1 MSAIA
6 NSLQKPE
13 RFDLYVR
20 KFRALCMMH
29 GVEVGSG
36 GDLHGFMQKLM
47 DDRHLSMKFWGF
59 VGDLSDREGGEF
71 SDDQI
76 LAIVVE
82 GVTGESSA
90 EDAELKQD
98 VDNLRAMLSGVDIQ
112 GPGYGQVELA
122 PFPPKESV
130 AQEDPRESTPHLV
143 DLPPKRS
150 EARAAYISAAVEREV
165 QQATHS
171 PTPLPPQL
179 DENVLRYEISNL
191 VKQYLEDLDN
201 RVSKVES
208 RRRRGVPM
216 GTVANATTPRS
227 LEEQPDKPPKDEMED
242 PPIFPIGRPRLV
254 LEPPDDDDIPMNIPL
269 ENYSPPRG
277 LGMLILG
284 VVLALAIFEGADAVY
299 ENRIFLGNRIVALMD
314 GHFSPETKQAASGY
328 RFAPPPPAPPS
339 VEQGGLPAFQ
349 GTSMSTPPSTSVE
362 AVPQQTPSI
371 APLIAQ
377 EIPGPNSNSS
387 SNVATSRVIP
397 QVDQVP
403 PDGISSAEEANAIKV
418 APSTMEANLVMS
430 RVPVYPENAKL
441 DRVEGNVV
449 MEAIISKDGMVKHV
463 HIIQGDSRLRNAAAE
478 SVYKRR
484 YRPYI
489 RDGQPVEVATT
500 IAVDFRLRR

>member
-13 RFDLYVR
+13 RFDLFVK

-29 GVEVGSG
+29 GVEVGSRE
-36 GDLHGFMQKLM
+36 DLHRFMQKLM

-82 GVTGESSA
+82 GVTGGESSG
-90 EDAELKQD
+90 EDTGLKQD

-112 GPGYGQVELA
+112 GSDYGQVELA
-122 PFPPKESV
+122 PFPRSEPFP
-130 AQEDPRESTPHLV
+130 QEDARESAPHLV

-150 EARAAYISAAVEREV
+150 EARAAYISAAVEREL

-201 RVSKVES
+201 RISKSEP

-227 LEEQPDKPPKDEMED
+227 LEEQPDKPPKEEMED
-242 PPIFPIGRPRLV
+242 PPIMPIGKPRLV
-254 LEPPDDDDIPMNIPL
+254 LATPDDDDLPMNIPL
-269 ENYSPPRG
+269 DNYCPPKG
-277 LGMLILG
+277 FGNLVFV
-284 VVLALAIFEGADAVY
+284 VVLVLAIFEGADAVY

-314 GHFSPETKQAASGY
+314 GHFSPETKQVAWGY
-328 RFAPPPPAPPS
+328 RFAPPPPPPPT
-339 VEQGGLPAFQ
+339 VEQGGLPAFRA
-349 GTSMSTPPSTSVE
+349 TSTPPSTSAE
-362 AVPQQTPSI
+362 APLQQTPSI
-371 APLIAQ
+371 APQIA
-377 EIPGPNSNSS
+377 EEVPGPNNNSNR
-387 SNVATSRVIP
+387 NVTTNRVTP
-397 QVDQVP
+397 QVEPTP
-403 PDGISSAEEANAIKV
+403 PDGISSAEEASAVKV

-430 RVPVYPENAKL
+430 RVPVYPEIAKQ
-441 DRVEGNVV
+441 DRIEGNVV
-449 MEAIISKDGMVKHV
+449 MQAIISKDGMVTHV
-463 HIIQGDSRLRNAAAE
+463 HVIQGDSRLRNAATEA
-478 SVYKRR
+478 VYKRR

-500 IAVDFRLRR
+500 IAVDFRLHR

>member
-71 SDDQI
+71 SDDQV

-82 GVTGESSA
+82 GVTGGESSA
-90 EDAELKQD
+90 QDAGLKQD
-98 VDNLRAMLSGVDIQ
+98 VDNLRAMLSGVDIH
-112 GPGYGQVELA
+112 GTEYPQVEMA
-122 PFPPKESV
+122 PFPRSEAPP
-130 AQEDPRESTPHLV
+130 QEDARGSTPHLV

-150 EARAAYISAAVEREV
+150 EARAAYISAAVEREL
-165 QQATHS
+165 QQAAQS
-171 PTPLPPQL
+171 PTMLPPQL
-179 DENVLRYEISNL
+179 DEAVLRYEISNL

-201 RVSKVES
+201 RISKSES
-208 RRRRGVPM
+208 RRRGVPM

-227 LEEQPDKPPKDEMED
+227 LEEQPDKPPKEEMED
-242 PPIFPIGRPRLV
+242 PPIIPIGKPRLV
-254 LEPPDDDDIPMNIPL
+254 LATPDDDDLPMNIPL
-269 ENYSPPRG
+269 DNYSPPKG
-277 LGMLILG
+277 FGNLVFFVVLIL
-284 VVLALAIFEGADAVY
+284 ALFEGAYAAY
-299 ENRIFLGNRIVALMD
+299 ENRVALGKEIIALMD

-328 RFAPPPPAPPS
+328 RFGPPPPAPPS
-339 VEQGGLPAFQ
+339 VEQGGLPAFE
-349 GTSMSTPPSTSVE
+349 GTSTPPSTSAE
-362 AVPQQTPSI
+362 AAPQQTPSI
-371 APLIAQ
+371 APQIA
-377 EIPGPNSNSS
+377 EEAPGPNSN
-387 SNVATSRVIP
+387 VATNRATP
-397 QVDQVP
+397 QVEQTP
-403 PDGISSAEEANAIKV
+403 PDGISSAEEANAVKV

-430 RVPVYPENAKL
+430 RVPVYPEIAKL

-463 HIIQGDSRLRNAAAE
+463 HIIQGDSRLRNAATEA
-478 SVYKRR
+478 VFKRR

-500 IAVDFRLRR
+500 IAVDFRLHR

>member
-29 GVEVGSG
+29 GVEVGAG

-47 DDRHLSMKFWGF
+47 DDRHLSMKFWRF

-82 GVTGESSA
+82 GVTGGESSE
-90 EDAELKQD
+90 EDAGLKQD

-112 GPGYGQVELA
+112 GPEYSQVELA
-122 PFPPKESV
+122 PFPRSEPSP
-130 AQEDPRESTPHLV
+130 QEDERESTPHLV

-150 EARAAYISAAVEREV
+150 EARAAYISAAVEREM
-165 QQATHS
+165 QQAAQS
-171 PTPLPPQL
+171 PTMLPPQL
-179 DENVLRYEISNL
+179 DEGVLRYEISNL
-191 VKQYLEDLDN
+191 VKQYLEDLDK
-201 RVSKVES
+201 RISQSES
-208 RRRRGVPM
+208 RRRGVHM

-227 LEEQPDKPPKDEMED
+227 LEEQPDKPPKEEMED
-242 PPIFPIGRPRLV
+242 PPIMPIGKPRLV
-254 LEPPDDDDIPMNIPL
+254 LATPDDDDIPMNIPL

-277 LGMLILG
+277 FGTLVLG
-284 VVLALAIFEGADAVY
+284 VVLALTIFEGADAAY
-299 ENRIFLGNRIVALMD
+299 ENRVALGRDIVALMD
-314 GHFSPETKQAASGY
+314 GHFSLETKQAASGY
-328 RFAPPPPAPPS
+328 RFAPPPPPPPS

-349 GTSMSTPPSTSVE
+349 GTLSLPSTSPD
-362 AVPQQTPSI
+362 AAPQPTTSIVPQI
-371 APLIAQ
+371 A
-377 EIPGPNSNSS
+377 EEVPGPNNNSNR
-387 SNVATSRVIP
+387 NVAASRVTP
-397 QVDQVP
+397 PVEQTP
-403 PDGISSAEEANAIKV
+403 PDGISSTEEASAVKV

-430 RVPVYPENAKL
+430 RVPVYPEIAKM

-449 MEAIISKDGMVKHV
+449 MEAIISKDGMVTHV
-463 HIIQGDSRLRNAAAE
+463 HVIQGDSRLRNAATEA
-478 SVYKRR
+478 VYKRR

-500 IAVDFRLRR
+500 IAVDFRLHR

>member
-1 MSAIA
+1 MMSAIA

-13 RFDLYVR
+13 RFDLCVR

-29 GVEVGSG
+29 GVEVGSCA
-36 GDLHGFMQKLM
+36 DLHGFMQKLL

-82 GVTGESSA
+82 GVTGGDSS
-90 EDAELKQD
+90 EQDAGLKQD

-112 GPGYGQVELA
+112 GPEYSQVELA
-122 PFPPKESV
+122 PFPRSEPSP
-130 AQEDPRESTPHLV
+130 QEDARESTPHLV

-171 PTPLPPQL
+171 PTALPPQL

-201 RVSKVES
+201 RVSKAES

-277 LGMLILG
+277 FGMLVLG

-328 RFAPPPPAPPS
+328 RFAVPSPPPPS

-349 GTSMSTPPSTSVE
+349 GTSTSTPPSTSAE
-362 AVPQQTPSI
+362 AAPQQTPSI
-371 APLIAQ
+371 APQIV
-377 EIPGPNSNSS
+377 PGPNSNGN
-387 SNVATSRVIP
+387 SNVATSRIIP
-397 QVDQVP
+397 QVEQVP
-403 PDGISSAEEANAIKV
+403 PDGISSAEEANAVKV